1 MLEAATKT
9 LNEYFG
15 HAEFRPNQRELI
27 EQVLGGRDVLAVMPT
42 GAGKSLV
49 YQVPALV
56 SEGLAIVVSPLISLM
71 KDQVNALTQAGVK
84 AAFLNSSLTPR
95 EQEDV
100 LEYAAAGSCKLLY
113 VAPER
118 LDAPRFL
125 ALCKAVKISLVA
137 VDEAHCVSQWGQ
149 DFRPSYL
156 GIAGFIEGLPERPAV
171 CALTATAT
179 PEVQTDI
186 ARALRLSDPYVLVS
200 GFDRPNLYF
209 GVERPE
215 PHAKRACL
223 LRLVRERAGQSGI
236 VYCSTRAAV
245 EEVCDLLRENGVQAT
260 RYHAGLS
267 AAERHANQEDFLY
280 DRAPVMAATN
290 AFGMG
295 IDKSNVGFVIHFN
308 MPSDI
313 ESYYQEAGRAGRDG
327 SPADCILI
335 YNKKDVQTRQFLID
349 KSYEERSAGPDAAED
364 PWLYENEDPSWYEE
378 SGEDEFAFGFG
389 DSCEPVDAPS
399 GDAVS
404 LPAGAAG
411 AAATEAAAEAQ
422 SRAIYERDCERLR
435 QMVFYSTSTD
445 CLRSFILRYFGQD
458 DIAFRCEHCS
468 NCSTDFEVEDVT
480 VEAQKIV
487 SCVLRLAQRNRQAG
501 KALIVDIL
509 RGSKA
514 AKISAQGYD
523 SLSTYGIMDAVPAKR
538 VRYVL
543 DALVSKGLLAQ
554 TDGSYPVIEAT
565 ERGAAFLRDRETFAI
580 KVPKRLPKE
589 EVSGAREG
597 ASPRGSKSSGAS
609 AVADTELFERLKTVR
624 FELASEAGVPA
635 YIVFSNATLADM
647 CEKLPASVEELLAV
661 SGVGQVKADRYGE
674 AFLNAIREYRAK

>member
-1 MLEAATKT
+1 MLEQAGKV
-9 LNEYFG
+9 LKEYFG
-15 HAEFRPNQRELI
+15 HEAFRPNQRELI
-27 EQVLGGRDVLAVMPT
+27 ERVLAHRDALAVMPT

-56 SEGLAIVVSPLISLM
+56 LDGLAIVISPLISLM
-71 KDQVNALTQAGVK
+71 KDQVNALNQAGVN
-84 AAFLNSSLTPR
+84 AAFLNSSLAPH
-95 EQEDV
+95 EQSEV
-100 LEYAAAGSCKLLY
+100 LEYAASGSCKLLY

-118 LDAPRFL
+118 LDAPRFA
-125 ALCKAVKISLVA
+125 ALCKTTKISLVA

-156 GIAGFIEGLPERPAV
+156 RIAGFIESLPVRPAV

-179 PEVQTDI
+179 PEVQSDI
-186 ARALRLSDPYVLVS
+186 LKALRLVDPLVLVS

-215 PHAKRACL
+215 PKAKRACL
-223 LRLVRERAGQSGI
+223 LRLVRERKNQSGI

-245 EEVCDLLRENGVQAT
+245 EEVCDLLCENGVSAT

-267 AAERHANQEDFLY
+267 AAERHGNQEDFLF
-280 DRAPVMAATN
+280 DRAPVMVATN

-295 IDKSNVGFVIHFN
+295 IDKSNVSFVIHYN

-349 KSYEERSAGPDAAED
+349 KSYEERTAED
-364 PWLYENEDPSWYEE
+364 AGNADEPWIYENEDASWYE
-378 SGEDEFAFGFG
+378 SEDEYSEVFDAGSDWHPGF
-389 DSCEPVDAPS
+389 EPASADAS
-399 GDAVS
+399 RDAAIES
-404 LPAGAAG
+404 AANS
-411 AAATEAAAEAQ
+411 EA
-422 SRAIYERDCERLR
+422 SHILYERDCERLR
-435 QMVFYSTSTD
+435 QMVFYSTTTD
-445 CLRSFILRYFGQD
+445 CLRSFILQYFGQID
-458 DIAFRCEHCS
+458 TAFRCEHCS
-468 NCSTDFEVEDVT
+468 NCSTDYEVEDVT

-514 AKISAQGYD
+514 ERVLAQGYD
-523 SLSTYGIMDAVPAKR
+523 GLSTYGIMDTVPAKR

-543 DALVSKGLLAQ
+543 DALVSEGMLVQ
-554 TDGSYPVIEAT
+554 TGGSYPVVEAT
-565 ERGAAFLRDRETFAI
+565 GKGAAFLKDRLPFEI

-589 EVSGAREG
+589 EAAIGGGMA
-597 ASPRGSKSSGAS
+597 RGSKPSAAS
-609 AVADTELFERLKTVR
+609 VSDSALFEKLKAVR
-624 FELASEAGVPA
+624 FKLASEAGVPA
-635 YIVFSNATLADM
+635 YIVFANATLADM
-647 CEKLPASVEELLAV
+647 CEKQPTTEGDLLAV
-661 SGVGQVKADRYGE
+661 SGVGQVKAERYGA
-674 AFLNAIREYRAK
+674 AFLEAIREYKGM